1 MEYYNPIYTDSGLT
15 LSCDMIRI
23 SFRFDEY
30 VLKEF
35 NKFTFD
41 LSLKKSIYNYRMFKS
56 FTSFQYRYMLNYKNE
71 DSSFVVGLCFNGV
84 DLDSQKNCFIEFN
97 PNKCLVNGYVSPILD
112 FIKIRGRSLGVV
124 RYDFAIDINCN
135 RLLCC
140 LVKDLRD
147 YRKVYKIEQNSLDDY
162 TEYLG
167 KRNNNGFVKL
177 YNKTKESNLSYELTR
192 LEVTLDCFDYDN
204 FLKYLPVVYFVRE
217 YFLLDT
223 FDLNDTDKVLV
234 SLLMQSNYANMY
246 LKMLGRGKQEKL
258 KKILFDLNSIVEV
271 SEVEYYSLVRNIRGI
286 IA

>member
-1 MEYYNPIYTDSGLT
+1 MDYYCPIYTDSGLA

-30 VLKEF
+30 ILKEF

-41 LSLKKSIYNYRMFKS
+41 LSLKSSIYNYRMF
-56 FTSFQYRYMLNYKNE
+56 TNYCSFQYRYMLNYKNE

-84 DLDSQKNCFIEFN
+84 DLDSHKNCFIEFN
-97 PNKCLVNGYVSPILD
+97 PNKCLVNGYVSPVLD
-112 FIKIRGRSLGVV
+112 FIKIRGRSLEIV
-124 RYDFAIDINCN
+124 RYDFAIDVKCN

-177 YNKTKESNLSYELTR
+177 YNKTKESNLDYDLTR
-192 LEVTLDCFDYDN
+192 LEITLDCFDYDN
-204 FLKYLPVVYFVRE
+204 FFKYLPIVH
-217 YFLLDT
+217 FLKPCDMFEFL
-223 FDLNDTDKVLV
+223 DLNDTDKVLV
-234 SLLMQSNYANMY
+234 SLLMQSNNSNLYI
-246 LKMLGRGKQEKL
+246 KMLGRGKQDKL
-258 KKILFDLNSIVEV
+258 KKILFDLNSTIEV
-271 SEVEYYSLVRNIRGI
+271 SEVEYYSLVRNIRAI